1 MKTENN
7 INLGKVI
14 KLNLIKSHTEAAD
27 KKDIITQLTDLLYR
41 EKCISEKESFINDVF
56 LREEEGS
63 TGLSQGIAIPHGK
76 SKSVKKTSIAIATLK
91 NQIFW
96 EEPDEHVEVVI
107 LFAVQDKDV
116 ETTHILLLQQV
127 AIMLADEEFIDS
139 IKKSKTKNE
148 IYSLF
153 VNRKNFKED

>member
-96 EEPDEHVEVVI
+96 EEPDEYVEVVI